1 MQNVPDLPDL
11 PSLDLVARQVALE
24 RQTMNSHAESL
35 DTKAGV
41 VLGFAGVLVGLGA
54 TAQQAISAEVPFEVG
69 LGFAVLSALLAAL
82 SFLPRRYPVLEV
94 ARLRESN
101 LTASVHET
109 TLELLDTEIQMV
121 QEAAALVRTKGRRV
135 QSAVISLAVGASLVV
150 AGTLVA
156 TGGRG
161 HG

>member
-54 TAQQAISAEVPFEVG
+54 TAQQAVSAEVPFEVG

-82 SFLPRRYPVLEV
+82 SFLPRR
-94 ARLRESN
+94 
-101 LTASVHET
+101 
-109 TLELLDTEIQMV
+109 
-121 QEAAALVRTKGRRV
+121 
-135 QSAVISLAVGASLVV
+135 
-150 AGTLVA
+150 
-156 TGGRG
+156 
-161 HG
+161 